1 MLHDK
6 LKAIPRRDLMRL
18 FKEYGKMSVL
28 LAAGGMTGAVTLPG
42 LAQAANSTYEKR
54 LGKKARFNLKFGAAG
69 FNEDNLKIQESGQLW
84 FAQQLESSN
93 GAPARDY
100 LARRGI
106 SEATRKAFGFGL
118 GEAGVGGDDGNG
130 GVGDTAVHVT
140 ELDLQLAGLS
150 GQRGGHAKTAEFVAD
165 LEGCCPE
172 MAGVANRRR
181 AHWIGGNEGT
191 NSDTVSHEGRCGSE
205 AALEGRR

>member
-69 FNEDNLKIQESGQLW
+69 FNERNTLIERAGVLEFVRDVEERTDGEILIEFIGNNQICNQLDCVKKT
-84 FAQQLESSN
+84 QQGMVDIYAASTQNSAG
-93 GAPARDY
+93 GAPYLNVLDYAFMFPSRASQYHFFYHPMSQKLLRDP
-100 LARRGI
+100 LRERH
-106 SEATRKAFGFGL
+106 
-118 GEAGVGGDDGNG
+118 GVQFLF
-130 GVGDTAVHVT
+130 TH
-140 ELDLQLAGLS
+140 
-150 GQRGGHAKTAEFVAD
+150 
-165 LEGCCPE
+165 C
-172 MAGVANRRR
+172 
-181 AHWIGGNEGT
+181 
-191 NSDTVSHEGRCGSE
+191 
-205 AALEGRR
+205 